1 MEKSI
6 QSVNQS
12 IEIDEQM
19 DLLFEELSER
29 AEMSCAGNA
38 CSGNASACGVNF

>member
-19 DLLFEELSER
+19 ELLFEELSER
-29 AEMSCAGNA
+29 TEMS
-38 CSGNASACGVNF
+38 CSGNACGGNISGCIVAA